1 MRLRFPNPNRSL
13 DAIQSRVCFWGY
25 YSAIE
30 ITFYVET
37 DALKLLCPEMSSA
50 ESGFL
55 QAFDTARQRIHEV
68 ADKVYGKRS
77 KNSSAYVLVAED
89 F

>member
-13 DAIQSRVCFWGY
+13 DANQSRVCFWGY

-30 ITFYVET
+30 IIFYVET
-37 DALKLLCPEMSSA
+37 DALKRLCPEMNSV
-50 ESGFL
+50 ESGIL

-68 ADKVYGKRS
+68 ADKVYEHRS
-77 KNSSAYVLVAED
+77 KNSCAYVLVAED

>member
-1 MRLRFPNPNRSL
+1 MMLRFPNPSRNL

-37 DALKLLCPEMSSA
+37 DALKRLCPEMSSA